1 MNLIE
6 QLGGYDRA
14 SKIANCKSGVVH
26 PTKPLLD
33 ALLEYRRANNIF
45 EVGDYALPNSDHSN
59 EVHFLSDWYIKD
71 LDFRCKTKSGG
82 WGVIVKSCMS
92 TAWRHATDE
101 EIKAGHRINHT
112 DNLSHFDHCTAI
124 ANHGTPTNKGT
135 DNLSYFDHCS
145 DIRNHVSPNTVVV
158 DHE

>member
-6 QLGGYDRA
+6 KLGGYELAKSVYSELKHKRE
-14 SKIANCKSGVVH
+14 SFTHKIACENLEFDVGI
-26 PTKPLLD
+26 LRLE
-33 ALLEYRRANNIF
+33 LLEHRRANNIY

-71 LDFRCKTKSGG
+71 LDFRYKTKSGG

-101 EIKAGHRINHT
+101 EIKAGHRISHAT
-112 DNLSHFDHCTAI
+112 DNPSHFDHCT
-124 ANHGTPTNKGT
+124 
-135 DNLSYFDHCS
+135 
-145 DIRNHVSPNTVVV
+145 DIRNHVSPNTVVT
-158 DHE
+158 ER

>member
-6 QLGGYDRA
+6 KLGGYDRA

-71 LDFRCKTKSGG
+71 LDFRYKTKSGG

-101 EIKAGHRINHT
+101 EIKAGHRISHT
-112 DNLSHFDHCTAI
+112 DNLSHLTDHCT
-124 ANHGTPTNKGT
+124 
-135 DNLSYFDHCS
+135 
-145 DIRNHVSPNTVVV
+145 DIRNHISPNTIVLDSDVINF
-158 DHE
+158 DLYIPMRSK